1 MAQSRE
7 VLIAEKEKKIEE
19 KQKSIQE
26 DRGIADDENE
36 YQDIRER
43 ARERI
48 KENQEQIDAFENG
61 QKNLKQGPH

>member
-48 KENQEQIDAFENG
+48 KENQEQIDALRMDR
-61 QKNLKQGPH
+61 KT

>member
-7 VLIAEKEKKIEE
+7 VLIAEKEKKMEE

-36 YQDIRER
+36 YQDLRER

-61 QKNLKQGPH
+61 QKNLKQAPH

>member
-1 MAQSRE
+1 M
-7 VLIAEKEKKIEE
+7 EE

-36 YQDIRER
+36 YQDITER

-48 KENQEQIDAFENG
+48 KENQEQIDFFFFYLIVSLYCAVLSKG
-61 QKNLKQGPH
+61 RC

>member
-1 MAQSRE
+1 M
-7 VLIAEKEKKIEE
+7 IAEKEKKMEE

-61 QKNLKQGPH
+61 QKLKQAPH

>member
-1 MAQSRE
+1 M
-7 VLIAEKEKKIEE
+7 EE

-48 KENQEQIDAFENG
+48 KENQEQIDALRMDR
-61 QKNLKQGPH
+61 KT

>member
-7 VLIAEKEKKIEE
+7 VLIAEKEKKMEE
-19 KQKSIQE
+19 KHKSIQE

-61 QKNLKQGPH
+61 QKQT

>member
-1 MAQSRE
+1 M
-7 VLIAEKEKKIEE
+7 EE

-43 ARERI
+43 ASGERI
-48 KENQEQIDAFENG
+48 EENQEQIDAFENG
-61 QKNLKQGPH
+61 QKQT

>member
-1 MAQSRE
+1 M
-7 VLIAEKEKKIEE
+7 IAEKEKKMEE

-61 QKNLKQGPH
+61 QKQT

>member
-1 MAQSRE
+1 M
-7 VLIAEKEKKIEE
+7 EE

-43 ARERI
+43 VRERI

-61 QKNLKQGPH
+61 QKNLKQAPH

>member
-1 MAQSRE
+1 M
-7 VLIAEKEKKIEE
+7 EE

-26 DRGIADDENE
+26 DREIADDENE

-48 KENQEQIDAFENG
+48 EENQEQIDAFENG
-61 QKNLKQGPH
+61 QKQT

>member
-7 VLIAEKEKKIEE
+7 VLIAEKEKKMEE

-61 QKNLKQGPH
+61 QKQT

>member
-1 MAQSRE
+1 M
-7 VLIAEKEKKIEE
+7 EE

-48 KENQEQIDAFENG
+48 KENQEQIDFFFLFNSISLLRRTLQREMLVYL
-61 QKNLKQGPH
+61 Q